1 MYVKCYMLNVT
12 CYMLYMLH
20 VAAVSAG
27 APQHRRQ
34 PVHRAAGRDREA
46 VGLQTVR
53 HQLVPRTQDPGRH
66 GGRGQGEPQGGLAFD
81 LSIKYSEIW

>member
-12 CYMLYMLH
+12 CLLH

-46 VGLQTVR
+46 VGLQTLR
-53 HQLVPRTQDPGRH
+53 HQLVPRTQDPRRH